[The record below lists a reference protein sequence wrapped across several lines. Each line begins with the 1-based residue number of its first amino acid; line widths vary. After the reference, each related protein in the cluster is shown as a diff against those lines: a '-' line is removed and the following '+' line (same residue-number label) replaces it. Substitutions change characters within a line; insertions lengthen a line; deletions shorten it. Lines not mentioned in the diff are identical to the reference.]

1 MLLYD
6 LVGFNVETVEY
17 KNVAFTVW
25 DVGGQHKI
33 RPLWRHY
40 FQNTQVIDKK
50 IFFFRF
56 QKQIILQFRVSF
68 LLSIPMIVNELVK
81 LEKSS

>member
-25 DVGGQHKI
+25 DINGQDKI
-33 RPLWRHY
+33 RTLWRDY

>member
-25 DVGGQHKI
+25 DINGQDKI

-40 FQNTQVIDKK
+40 FENTQVIDKK
-50 IFFFRF
+50 IFCFRF

>member
-25 DVGGQHKI
+25 DINGQDKI
-33 RPLWRHY
+33 RPLWRDY

-68 LLSIPMIVNELVK
+68 LLSIPMIVNELAK

>member
-25 DVGGQHKI
+25 DINGQDKI

-40 FQNTQVIDKK
+40 FENTQVIDKK